1 MKIGF
6 VLDDHLHRPGGVQEY
21 VRDLYRY
28 LERQGHQAVIF
39 CGGSQFENIFSER
52 VIQIGTALPVKGSGS
67 SSSIPIAFQPP
78 WELRRLLR
86 SENCDVLHV
95 QAPFSPTLSG
105 RLLAH
110 SDAAHVL
117 SFHIRIDDALRLRL
131 LGALARLQI
140 LSLRR
145 IHARIAVSPAARET
159 AEALYAGGGY
169 EIIGVGVDVAPFR
182 AAQRLPRLPRYDDG
196 RVTLMAVGRL
206 EERKGLDRLLRAY
219 ARLEREHGDALRLVI
234 AGDGPERER
243 LRQLERDLGLRTVEW
258 PGYVEREQLPHLMR
272 SADVFCAPALAQESF
287 GKVLVEA
294 MAAGLPIAAFANAGY
309 AGVLGE
315 HPGNLL
321 APVGDERA
329 LAGAIGAFVA
339 SKAMRQQ
346 VGRRNHQAAEQYSW
360 DALGPRVLRVYEQA
374 IERKRAGR

>member
-28 LERQGHQAVIF
+28 LETHGHQAVIF
-39 CGGSQFENIFSER
+39 CGGSQFENTFSER
-52 VIQIGTALPVKGSGS
+52 VIQIGMALPVKGSGS
-67 SSSIPIAFQPP
+67 STSIPIAFQPP

-86 SENCDVLHV
+86 RENCDILHI

-105 RLLAH
+105 RMLAH

-117 SFHIRIDDALRLRL
+117 SFHIRIDDQLRLNL
-131 LGALARLQI
+131 FSALARLQT

-159 AEALYAGGGY
+159 ADDLYHGGEY
-169 EIIGVGVDVAPFR
+169 AIIGVGVDIAPFR
-182 AAQRLPRLPRYDDG
+182 AAHRLPRLPRYADN
-196 RVTLMAVGRL
+196 RITLMAVGRL
-206 EERKGLDRLLRAY
+206 EERKGIDRLLRAY

-234 AGDGPERER
+234 AGDGPERDR
-243 LRQLERDLGLRTVEW
+243 LRQLERELGLRTVEW
-258 PGYVEREQLPHLMR
+258 PGYVERELLPHLMC

-309 AGVLGE
+309 AGVLRD

-329 LAGAIGAFVA
+329 LAGAIGALVA
-339 SKAMRQQ
+339 SKALRRE
-346 VGRRNHQAAEQYSW
+346 VGRRNYQAAELYSW
-360 DALGPRVLRVYEQA
+360 EALGPRVLQVYEQA
-374 IERKRAGR
+374 LERKRAGR